1 MSINNRNNLEVI
13 EACPSEKRN
22 FALETLLCAMKS
34 GNYFKLLTLRD
45 RDGRKV
51 NPSSIADVKLLKI
64 IPKDPS
70 YFYVKAVFPKAS
82 IGEDLEVF
90 SKQVKD
96 AIYYYSVKSSFV
108 AMYCCKGDH
117 NERTQL
123 KSIKELPHVELRVL
137 HNVCLSDRN
146 IVITNEPKVLTH
158 FEIANRIGFDG
169 WLPHKPLSSIGDCAS
184 VIDVHTVPPILS
196 KLAKSIGKHGNPNF
210 DYVVGSIVGLTG
222 AVLAQ
227 DFRVAVNNN
236 SVTYES
242 PNIWVMNVGHPASG
256 KSPIMLAALS
266 NASSCV
272 YQRDEGRER
281 KADMAKQAINQRIKV
296 FLNQTIKS
304 NDEEGESYASI
315 DQLEEECKAKID
327 KVLPAPI
334 HDRGIHITTDTTL
347 AALYKLMLLGRPIA
361 YVADEGGA
369 FFKSLERPDAT
380 SSALRGVFLN
390 SESGNGRLS
399 VSRANQDDKL
409 IDKAAVSVLAG
420 IQPDVLG
427 PYISAAQLGHG
438 NDGLLNRFLWM
449 VLPVTAIDDP
459 LVSGGFSKLKAIT
472 CKKFFDALAKWDPK
486 RDANFS
492 GEHLLIHFSS
502 KAQED
507 YENLVTY
514 IQKERSKYSQKHLMH
529 SQLGKY
535 EALSCK
541 LALIFQVFLNYDVD
555 TETFKQIECISTEAF
570 SYVEE
575 TIAYLM
581 SHAMTIFGV
590 EGMAQQEE
598 AKQLFEKLKKKGA
611 NKKMSVSEM
620 AQCNWKG
627 FSGRGDEAKETI
639 QDALHYLEKLGLVKP
654 IDKGSA
660 TLWQIN
666 PKAIW

>member
-1 MSINNRNNLEVI
+1 MPINNSNSLEAI
-13 EACPSEKRN
+13 EACPSEKQTC
-22 FALETLLCAMKS
+22 AGETILCQMKRANGCHLVNIQDS
-34 GNYFKLLTLRD
+34 EGKKVDPLSVGYAKGFKIR
-45 RDGRKV
+45 
-51 NPSSIADVKLLKI
+51 
-64 IPKDPS
+64 PKDSS
-70 YFYVKAVFPKAS
+70 YFYVKAVFSQAR

-96 AIYYYSVKSSFV
+96 AIYYYSTKSSLV
-108 AMYCCKGDH
+108 AVYCCKGDH
-117 NERTQL
+117 SERTQL
-123 KSIKELPHVELRVL
+123 KSIKELSHGELRVL
-137 HNVCLSDRN
+137 SNVCLGHRN

-169 WLPHKPLSSIGDCAS
+169 WLPHKPLSSIGDCAM
-184 VIDVHTVPPILS
+184 VIEADTVPPILT
-196 KLAKSIGKHGNPNF
+196 KLAKSIGKYGNPNF

-222 AVLAQ
+222 AVLTQ

-281 KADMAKQAINQRIKV
+281 KADMAKQAINQRVKA
-296 FLNQTIKS
+296 FFNQIINN
-304 NDEEGESYASI
+304 NDEEGASYESI
-315 DQLEEECKAKID
+315 EQLEKECAAKLD
-327 KVLPAPI
+327 KVLPVLI
-334 HDRGIHITTDTTL
+334 NDRGIHITTDTTL
-347 AALYKLMLLGRPIA
+347 PALYKLMLLGRPIA

-369 FFKSLERPDAT
+369 FFKGLERPDAT

-472 CKKFFDALAKWDPK
+472 CKKFFDALAKWEPK

-492 GEHLLIHFSS
+492 GEHLPIHFSA

-507 YENLVTY
+507 YEELVAY
-514 IQKERSKYSQKHLMH
+514 IQKQRSKYSQKHLMH

-541 LALIFQVFLNYDVD
+541 LALIFQVFLNFDVD
-555 TETFKQIECISTEAF
+555 TGTFKQIKCISAQAF
-570 SYVEE
+570 SYVVQ
-575 TIAYLM
+575 TIDYLM
-581 SHAMTIFGV
+581 SHAMTIFGA
-590 EGMAQQEE
+590 EGMAQQEA
-598 AKQLFEKLKKKGA
+598 AKQLFEKLKKKGV